1 MFTFNL
7 YVFYAL
13 SLLSHINTLRPRQNG
28 CHFSDDIFKLIFLSE
43 KVWIMIKISLKI
55 VPKHPIDNIPALV

>member
-1 MFTFNL
+1 MLTFNL
-7 YVFYAL
+7 YVFCGL

-28 CHFSDDIFKLIFLSE
+28 RHFSDGIFKLIFLSE

-55 VPKHPIDNIPALV
+55 VPKRPIDNIPALV